1 MVNDGLESLGFV
13 VKFGC
18 TMNYPQVRFY
28 LNQELDKKMAIE
40 FLGLNYGGINFA
52 SGILNTHPKIKK
64 LIFDYIDNFY
74 KKNKEELEKTTDDFE
89 KQWRLNEIKFFETTS
104 KIFKNHPWPKGK
116 YIGYVSIFDCNPRFL
131 ENKTFQVFYKH
142 KMGPVYVTAHELL
155 HFIFYDYVM
164 KKRKN
169 LNQKLNEE
177 KLWRISEIVNEIL
190 FALPPLKDVINV
202 KKKIE
207 GYPEFKNSVKRIK
220 NKIKKVKDIDQLIDL
235 SLNL

>member
-1 MVNDGLESLGFV
+1 
-13 VKFGC
+13 
-18 TMNYPQVRFY
+18 
-28 LNQELDKKMAIE
+28 
-40 FLGLNYGGINFA
+40 
-52 SGILNTHPKIKK
+52 
-64 LIFDYIDNFY
+64 
-74 KKNKEELEKTTDDFE
+74 
-89 KQWRLNEIKFFETTS
+89 
-104 KIFKNHPWPKGK
+104 
-116 YIGYVSIFDCNPRFL
+116 
-131 ENKTFQVFYKH
+131 
-142 KMGPVYVTAHELL
+142 MGPVYVTAHELL

-190 FALPPLKDVINV
+190 FALPPLKDVINI
-202 KKKIE
+202 KKKVE